1 MKLDI
6 ILKDSLILKDNCT
19 TFKTEHKELMTG
31 GILINNGNNLITS
44 STDNSLIIYEKK
56 QEEDNK
62 ISFNVIKKEIDT
74 KIVAT
79 TLFNLNDNYFIIGYD
94 EGLLKVWRT
103 EDFEIDKIFTGHTSQ
118 INKIIKESDNSFIS
132 CSDDTTIRGWLLDTL
147 EADSSFILEGHE
159 DRINDILLLNEN
171 NTLLSVSDDKTLRI
185 WNMEYKECIN
195 SIKTQVIQTCLG
207 ILKNGKFMVGGEDGS
222 ITIFNIEGFEPINSI
237 QMHDEPIELLYES
250 PFNGDIISGA
260 QDNLVKI
267 FNLNNDNNIKILEG
281 HQNTILFVSQLDE
294 NTILTTSVDK
304 TVKIW
309 KI

>member
-6 ILKDSLILKDNCT
+6 ILKESIILKDNCT

-62 ISFNVIKKEIDT
+62 ISFNIIKKEIDT

-94 EGLLKVWRT
+94 EGLIKVWRT

-132 CSDDTTIRGWLLDTL
+132 CSDDTIIRHFR
-147 EADSSFILEGHE
+147 SRFFIYI
-159 DRINDILLLNEN
+159 RR
-171 NTLLSVSDDKTLRI
+171 S
-185 WNMEYKECIN
+185 
-195 SIKTQVIQTCLG
+195 
-207 ILKNGKFMVGGEDGS
+207 
-222 ITIFNIEGFEPINSI
+222 
-237 QMHDEPIELLYES
+237 
-250 PFNGDIISGA
+250 
-260 QDNLVKI
+260 
-267 FNLNNDNNIKILEG
+267 
-281 HQNTILFVSQLDE
+281 
-294 NTILTTSVDK
+294 
-304 TVKIW
+304 
-309 KI
+309 

>member
-1 MKLDI
+1 M
-6 ILKDSLILKDNCT
+6 IL
-19 TFKTEHKELMTG
+19 
-31 GILINNGNNLITS
+31 
-44 STDNSLIIYEKK
+44 
-56 QEEDNK
+56 
-62 ISFNVIKKEIDT
+62 
-74 KIVAT
+74 
-79 TLFNLNDNYFIIGYD
+79 
-94 EGLLKVWRT
+94 
-103 EDFEIDKIFTGHTSQ
+103 
-118 INKIIKESDNSFIS
+118 
-132 CSDDTTIRGWLLDTL
+132 LLDTL

-159 DRINDILLLNEN
+159 DIINDILLLNEN
-171 NTLLSVSDDKTLRI
+171 NNLLSVSDDKTLRI